1 MTANEWLGTS
11 HGPPPAGRP
20 LRTGRHIL
28 GNRHTAAN
36 KQTPNHVASH
46 TCCQNSKRKEPSEA
60 ISACSP
66 LPHPALM
73 SESSATEGLQFPAS
87 HSKRNGRPGQDQSAP
102 QDWKWLLPQRGPG
115 APAPSPTLASHVS
128 RPQRNCMQHELP
140 TDQRAENELGW
151 KQRGCVRPL
160 AADPHTCLP
169 LDFSDISCPLLSPV
183 RGPFIPQSPGFP
195 GTGISTTGS

>member
-87 HSKRNGRPGQDQSAP
+87 HSKRNGRARINQ
-102 QDWKWLLPQRGPG
+102 LLR
-115 APAPSPTLASHVS
+115 
-128 RPQRNCMQHELP
+128 
-140 TDQRAENELGW
+140 
-151 KQRGCVRPL
+151 
-160 AADPHTCLP
+160 
-169 LDFSDISCPLLSPV
+169 
-183 RGPFIPQSPGFP
+183 
-195 GTGISTTGS
+195 TGSGCSRREGLGRLPPPPPRPATSPDHRETACSTNYPPTSGQRMSWGGNRGAA